1 MVISSFWGLVVF
13 VGAMILL
20 AVLIWAKLN
29 NRVSPQQER
38 RTEQATRD
46 LYKGDPVDHEGR

>member
-13 VGAMILL
+13 VGALVLL

-29 NRVSPQQER
+29 NRVSPDQKR
-38 RTEQATRD
+38 RTEQATHD
-46 LYKGDPVDHEGR
+46 LYQGDGVDHDPR

>member
-38 RTEQATRD
+38 RTEQATHD
-46 LYKGDPVDHEGR
+46 LYKGDPVDHDGR

>member
-20 AVLIWAKLN
+20 GVLIWAKFN

-38 RTEQATRD
+38 RTEQATRA
-46 LYKGDPVDHEGR
+46 LYKGDPVDREGR

>member
-13 VGAMILL
+13 VGAMVLL
-20 AVLIWAKLN
+20 GVLIWAKFN
-29 NRVSPQQER
+29 NRVSPDQHR

-46 LYKGDPVDHEGR
+46 LSTGDPVDHDGR

>member
-20 AVLIWAKLN
+20 GVLIWAKFN
-29 NRVSPQQER
+29 NRVSRDQHR
-38 RTEQATRD
+38 RTEQATHD
-46 LYKGDPVDHEGR
+46 LYQGDAVDHNGR